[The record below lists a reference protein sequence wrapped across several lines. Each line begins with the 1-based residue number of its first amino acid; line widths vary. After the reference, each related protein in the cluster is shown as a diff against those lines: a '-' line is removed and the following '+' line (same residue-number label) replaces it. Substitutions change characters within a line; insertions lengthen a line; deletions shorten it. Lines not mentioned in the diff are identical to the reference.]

1 VIQRIEVGRVTSP
14 ASLSAVFRRSAF
26 VMRDRPRGERLACEV
41 VVGCV
46 IDDAIYARSIPFEHD
61 GMGLPGESE

>member
-1 VIQRIEVGRVTSP
+1 
-14 ASLSAVFRRSAF
+14 
-26 VMRDRPRGERLACEV
+26 MRDRPRGERLAREV

-61 GMGLPGESE
+61 GMGLPGEPE